1 MLGSSGLGW
10 NWPAMPQDSPGSGSA
25 KSHGFKAHV
34 GAGPGSPAETAA
46 LLRTCVCAETRV
58 PSGHRRG
65 CCHPSALRDAGR
77 EEKGKEGRR
86 SLMNTFCVPGTSPA
100 SAHGVLSSA
109 AGIADAPLGGGD
121 RLREAWGRSARRC
134 VSHRTLKNPG
144 GRREQTAGGWVE
156 IQASSP
162 CSSTGPYRSLR
173 RGLGA
178 SLTQPT
184 LLQARLRS
192 GARGVTFMLQF

>member
-1 MLGSSGLGW
+1 MTPKPYKPQRTRPTLSPGTPRAHGGWVLGSSGLGW
-10 NWPAMPQDSPGSGSA
+10 SCPAMPRDSPGSGSA
-25 KSHGFKAHV
+25 KSHEFIAHG
-34 GAGPGSPAETAA
+34 GAGPGSPAEMVA

-77 EEKGKEGRR
+77 EEKGKQGRQ

-109 AGIADAPLGGGD
+109 AGIADAPLRGGD

-134 VSHRTLKNPG
+134 VSHRTLKNRG
-144 GRREQTAGGWVE
+144 GRREQTAG
-156 IQASSP
+156 
-162 CSSTGPYRSLR
+162 
-173 RGLGA
+173 
-178 SLTQPT
+178 
-184 LLQARLRS
+184 
-192 GARGVTFMLQF
+192 